1 MACNYDHYTSES
13 SIEDPTQNWLFK
25 NAPKI
30 LGINFKDCYST
41 ALKKETLKSKLT
53 PSASQST

>member
-13 SIEDPTQNWLFK
+13 SIEDSTQNWLFK

-30 LGINFKDCYST
+30 LGIDCYST
-41 ALKKETLKSKLT
+41 PLKKETLKGKLT
-53 PSASQST
+53 PPASQST